1 MHAMRKACHA
11 GDGRIWLEMTG
22 GYQRSLLPMRDV
34 DDE

>member
-1 MHAMRKACHA
+1 MYAMRKACHA

-22 GYQRSLLPMRDV
+22 VPMRDV